1 MDTSTLHHLPNDQ
14 KLRIIFELWDDL
26 ASSNAAIE
34 LPDEVIAEAQR
45 RRAEL
50 LAAPEIAID
59 DEEMWR
65 RVDG

>member
-1 MDTSTLHHLPNDQ
+1 MDTSTLHQLPNEE

-26 ASSNAAIE
+26 ASSNAPIQ
-34 LPDEVIAEAQR
+34 LSDEVIAEAHR
-45 RRAEL
+45 RRSEL
-50 LAAPEIAID
+50 LANPEIALD

>member
-1 MDTSTLHHLPNDQ
+1 MDTSTLHQLPNDE

-26 ASSNAAIE
+26 APSNAPIQ

-50 LAAPEIAID
+50 LANPEIALD

>member
-1 MDTSTLHHLPNDQ
+1 MDTSTLHQLPNDQ

-26 ASSNAAIE
+26 ASSNAPIV

-45 RRAEL
+45 RRTEL
-50 LAAPEIAID
+50 LGNPEIAID

>member
-1 MDTSTLHHLPNDQ
+1 MDTSTLHQLPNDQ

-26 ASSNAAIE
+26 ASSNAPIE
-34 LPDEVIAEAQR
+34 LPADVIAEAQR
-45 RRAEL
+45 RRTEL
-50 LAAPEIAID
+50 LDNPEIAID

>member
-1 MDTSTLHHLPNDQ
+1 MDTSTLHLLPNDE
-14 KLRIIFELWDDL
+14 KIRIIFALWDDL
-26 ASSNAAIE
+26 ASSKAPIQ

-45 RRAEL
+45 RRTEL
-50 LAAPEIAID
+50 LANPEIAID

>member
-1 MDTSTLHHLPNDQ
+1 MCNDLSNDE
-14 KLRIIFELWDDL
+14 KLRIIFALWDDL
-26 ASSNAAIE
+26 ASSNAPIQ

-45 RRAEL
+45 RRTEL
-50 LAAPEIAID
+50 LANPEIAID